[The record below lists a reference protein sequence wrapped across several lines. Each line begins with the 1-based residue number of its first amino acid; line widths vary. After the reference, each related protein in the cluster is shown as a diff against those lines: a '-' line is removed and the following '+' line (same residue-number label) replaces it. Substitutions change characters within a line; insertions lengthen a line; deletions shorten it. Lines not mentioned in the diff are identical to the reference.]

1 MILKRKLRRLL
12 DKYHQGYYIEKYI
25 INDGKKHPMAIIC
38 PGGGY
43 HWVCSFSEGMP
54 YAKKLNSMGYSA
66 FVIHYRCG
74 KGYEYPIPQEDLARA
89 IREILSNSEKW
100 NLIAENYSLWG
111 SSAGG
116 HLAASFGTKKMGYS
130 NYNLPKPGAII
141 LSYPV
146 ITMYEKAHQGSRDY
160 LLGKDYSPKLQ
171 EMASIEKQITKDYP
185 PVFVWHGL
193 SDRDVDPDNSRL
205 LAEALRQKGVKYNY
219 LTFEGVDHGVGI
231 GEKLACEG
239 WFEQAVDFW
248 QSCLGTMKELN
259 DD

>member
-89 IREILSNSEKW
+89 IREILSNSELFFMGLLRRW
-100 NLIAENYSLWG
+100 
-111 SSAGG
+111 
-116 HLAASFGTKKMGYS
+116 SFG
-130 NYNLPKPGAII
+130 
-141 LSYPV
+141 
-146 ITMYEKAHQGSRDY
+146 
-160 LLGKDYSPKLQ
+160 GKLWNKEDGIFKL
-171 EMASIEKQITKDYP
+171 
-185 PVFVWHGL
+185 
-193 SDRDVDPDNSRL
+193 
-205 LAEALRQKGVKYNY
+205 
-219 LTFEGVDHGVGI
+219 
-231 GEKLACEG
+231 
-239 WFEQAVDFW
+239 
-248 QSCLGTMKELN
+248 
-259 DD
+259 